1 MSWLRT
7 TGHVIRYTVWLLGQ
21 IIKESV
27 VMASDTFTTGRN
39 IAPVIV
45 YYPLRVTKER
55 DVAFLISSVTMTPG
69 TLALGVTGPREV
81 DEDAAAGKRSTDNVA
96 ATGSAELRTH
106 GLPRVQRFLAVH
118 AMYGSDPH
126 ELLHSLAVMEGKLVP
141 SVRKKK
147 PEFDVEHL
155 TERGVPGPR
164 GYRGTHG
171 GRASEDGTFDI
182 DKVDS
187 TPHATAFVAAI
198 MRQEDELDEADL
210 PDLTREE
217 RERIAREHAR
227 KVGERRAAET
237 KRKREARAAKA
248 AQEAEEVDSSVYER
262 AAEGLLTGPFG
273 VVRRPGDAGDTGD
286 ATGSGDTAGTAGSGE
301 DAATGAERPGTAAAA
316 EAGRRHPGRHST
328 SAGIGPLV
336 NAYELRSK
344 FPQPPLYL
352 SSRKNRKD
360 PKDPR
365 NRKKGKR

>member
-1 MSWLRT
+1 
-7 TGHVIRYTVWLLGQ
+7 
-21 IIKESV
+21 
-27 VMASDTFTTGRN
+27 
-39 IAPVIV
+39 
-45 YYPLRVTKER
+45 
-55 DVAFLISSVTMTPG
+55 
-69 TLALGVTGPREV
+69 
-81 DEDAAAGKRSTDNVA
+81 
-96 ATGSAELRTH
+96 
-106 GLPRVQRFLAVH
+106 
-118 AMYGSDPH
+118 
-126 ELLHSLAVMEGKLVP
+126 
-141 SVRKKK
+141 VRKKK

-273 VVRRPGDAGDTGD
+273 VVRRPDDDGDA
-286 ATGSGDTAGTAGSGE
+286 AGSGE
-301 DAATGAERPGTAAAA
+301 DTGTRAERPGTAAAA